1 MRIAHFVTLDCSQD
15 HAGTGRPGTRQGPLG
30 ALDGMSRPSRLP
42 APRSQHIGTERP
54 ARNNAAPKSKNT
66 NAPST
71 RVMQIV
77 GAWPTIPDNMT
88 ELPRRSSVGLRGGQ
102 PGGCTFHRDR
112 PYRPPHP
119 AIWWPGQSLQPP
131 KTHTPPREAARKQGL
146 ERFPGRGPPPDA
158 F

>member
-1 MRIAHFVTLDCSQD
+1 MPGRVVQAPGEAIWGPGG
-15 HAGTGRPGTRQGPLG
+15 AGRGVQ
-30 ALDGMSRPSRLP
+30 AIQAP

-88 ELPRRSSVGLRGGQ
+88 ELPRGTSVGLRGGQ
-102 PGGCTFHRDR
+102 PGGCTFDRDR

-131 KTHTPPREAARKQGL
+131 KTHPPLHTRLPASGAWSPGSPSGEGL
-146 ERFPGRGPPPDA
+146 QETL
-158 F
+158 